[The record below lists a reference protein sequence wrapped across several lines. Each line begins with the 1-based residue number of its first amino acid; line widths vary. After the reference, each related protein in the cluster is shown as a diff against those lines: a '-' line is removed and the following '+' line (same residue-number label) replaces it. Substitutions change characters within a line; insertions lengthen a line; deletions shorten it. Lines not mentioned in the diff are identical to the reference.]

1 MAFNYTRT
9 KNALREIA
17 QTTQQHADLM
27 ARAKAVFGTSAAAL
41 AAMPSQYAGIS
52 SALNAEAAANPTDQ
66 ALQLM
71 QAEKDKMVADFQ
83 VLKSSANAAITAL
96 DTIDFLDGA

>member
-1 MAFNYTRT
+1 M
-9 KNALREIA
+9 
-17 QTTQQHADLM
+17 HG
-27 ARAKAVFGTSAAAL
+27 AVFGTSAAAL